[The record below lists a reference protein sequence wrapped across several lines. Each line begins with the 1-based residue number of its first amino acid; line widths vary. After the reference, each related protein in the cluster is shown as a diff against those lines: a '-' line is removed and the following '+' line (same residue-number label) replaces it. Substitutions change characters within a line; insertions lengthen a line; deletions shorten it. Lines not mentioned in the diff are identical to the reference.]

1 MTLSRVACPIVHVL
15 FISLS
20 GLEWVLN
27 ILLFD
32 WMPGNRK
39 IIAVMGR
46 VGKNKS
52 STKIYLGDSE
62 SKKGDLKED
71 NHKIELLLL
80 SKFGY
85 HR

>member
-1 MTLSRVACPIVHVL
+1 
-15 FISLS
+15 
-20 GLEWVLN
+20 
-27 ILLFD
+27 
-32 WMPGNRK
+32 MPGNRK

-46 VGKNKS
+46 LGEKRS

-62 SKKGDLKED
+62 NKKGDLKDE